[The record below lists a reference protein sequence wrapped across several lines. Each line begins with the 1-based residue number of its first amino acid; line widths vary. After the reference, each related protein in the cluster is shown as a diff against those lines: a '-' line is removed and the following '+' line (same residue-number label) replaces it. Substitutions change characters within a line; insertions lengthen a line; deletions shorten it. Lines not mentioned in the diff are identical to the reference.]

1 MTNHC
6 GTCTACC
13 RIFDIPE
20 LSKPA
25 GKWCDHCAIGR
36 GCQIYDS
43 RPEVCREF
51 RCFWLIS
58 QGREDPRERLAP
70 ELRPDKCK
78 VVLSASTSDSIIAAT
93 TMPGAPLA
101 WQRPDVIGFIKNL
114 TSGGLAVVVGA
125 PRSTV
130 RTMLDRDGMHE
141 VRMTEPDADG
151 VQWNIPKEQWK

>member
-43 RPEVCREF
+43 RPPICRGF
-51 RCFWLIS
+51 KCLWLMS
-58 QGREDPRERLAP
+58 QEREDPRERMP
-70 ELRPDKCK
+70 VEMRPDKSK
-78 VVLSASTSDSIIAAT
+78 VVFHPSTNDNIMAAT

-101 WQRPDVIGFIKNL
+101 WRNHAAQLVIKRLVANGN
-114 TSGGLAVVVGA
+114 SVAVGA
-125 PRSTV
+125 PVSNRRV
-130 RTMLDRDGMHE
+130 MVDKDGEHE
-141 VRMTEPDADG
+141 VRMTDPDETG
-151 VQWNIPKEQWK
+151 MQFMIPEEQQ